1 MPIKPEEITAENL
14 PQGMRGYQRQATE
27 NLLKLVAWDYRR
39 VLREHV
45 VDAEELQR
53 VRAHNDQLET
63 EIQALRSLLDAQ
75 PSALQVQQMQQSQVG
90 EQTADLEAEITR
102 LRAQLAT
109 QSHQLETQSHQL
121 ETQSHQLDAQS
132 HQLDAQS
139 HQLDAQSH
147 KAALSDTLLSSAIR
161 SARELREQTREE
173 CDAVLK
179 TARRRAQEIEGDARR
194 SVQHASSDLERLK
207 QMERDLRE
215 QLRRILESV
224 IDRENPPARPKLP
237 APLPPEDTLTLP
249 HSWTT
254 GD

>member
-1 MPIKPEEITAENL
+1 MPIKPEEINAENL
-14 PQGMRGYQRQATE
+14 PQGMRGYQREATE

-39 VLREHV
+39 VLREHA

-63 EIQALRSLLDAQ
+63 ELQALRSLLDAQ
-75 PSALQVQQMQQSQVG
+75 PTELQAQMRSQVG
-90 EQTADLEAEITR
+90 ERTAGLEAEVAS
-102 LRAQLAT
+102 LRTQL
-109 QSHQLETQSHQL
+109 Q
-121 ETQSHQLDAQS
+121 
-132 HQLDAQS
+132 
-139 HQLDAQSH
+139 AQSH
-147 KAALSDTLLSSAIR
+147 KAELSETLLSSALR

-173 CDAVLK
+173 CEAVLK

-194 SVQHASSDLERLK
+194 SVKNASGDLERLK

-224 IDRENPPARPKLP
+224 IDRENPPAKPKLP

-249 HSWTT
+249 PSWTT

>member
-1 MPIKPEEITAENL
+1 MPIKPEEISVDNL
-14 PQGMRGYQRQATE
+14 PQAVRGFQREATE

-39 VLREHV
+39 VLREHA

-63 EIQALRSLLDAQ
+63 ELQALRSLLDAQ
-75 PSALQVQQMQQSQVG
+75 PNELQAQMQSQVG
-90 EQTADLEAEITR
+90 ERTAALEAEVAR
-102 LRAQLAT
+102 LQAQL
-109 QSHQLETQSHQL
+109 E
-121 ETQSHQLDAQS
+121 
-132 HQLDAQS
+132 
-139 HQLDAQSH
+139 AQSH
-147 KAALSDTLLSSAIR
+147 KAALSETLLTSALR
-161 SARELREQTREE
+161 SARELREQTRAE
-173 CDAVLK
+173 CESVLK
-179 TARRRAQEIEGDARR
+179 AARRRAHEIEGDARK
-194 SVQHASSDLERLK
+194 SVQSASGELERLK

-249 HSWTT
+249 PSWTT